1 VRKYKLQK
9 DVFFLGKQNAVYQKL
24 SAADLFL
31 LPSQLES
38 FGLAAL
44 EAMSCEVPV
53 IATNVG
59 GVPEVIE
66 HGVDGFLVEPGD
78 VKEAGRYAIEILSRA
93 DRGREMGQ
101 RARINAKKKFCAN
114 DVIPQ
119 YERYYQRVLE
129 SASAAKA

>member
-1 VRKYKLQK
+1 M
-9 DVFFLGKQNAVYQKL
+9 A
-24 SAADLFL
+24 
-31 LPSQLES
+31 
-38 FGLAAL
+38 
-44 EAMSCEVPV
+44 CEVPV

-59 GVPEVIE
+59 GVPEVVE

-78 VKEAGRYAIEILSRA
+78 VKEAGRYAIELLSRA
-93 DRGREMGQ
+93 DRG
-101 RARINAKKKFCAN
+101 ARWPARSHHAKRKFCAN